1 MLIRSLRAENFM
13 KFRRLH
19 ISEMPSRG
27 LVGVIGRNE
36 GGKTTIG
43 ELIQFALFGKTLSV
57 SRGSILDLIHW
68 DQDHCVVEVEFTHDR
83 VYRVWRE
90 IDRYGT
96 NYARLLAVD
105 PDDASSTEEVASG
118 AMLVAQELENR
129 LGFSFEDFLRSFYLA
144 ERDFPRSPEKMRAFL
159 DRMTG
164 IEVLLAARDAAGEE
178 IDELEERFATIQAQI
193 RKNDQ
198 QISRYE
204 PNVRK
209 IPELEE
215 SLSGQD
221 EQVGVLKEE
230 QRRAKESHQSI
241 ESRLSARDRLQDRLE
256 KLESTPASQLRG
268 ELKQIRSDLRGGARD
283 GQDSENA
290 ELIAG
295 FDQLDQLS
303 DELDDLSG
311 LIQKSEQVISGR
323 LEGDGSDSFGVRSRE
338 EKKRFERARG
348 RRRIQTT
355 LAALFFTV
363 GFALAAIALVDRF
376 QLQGPDQWI
385 IPTEWGT
392 LGARTM
398 TVGVS
403 AALLWLITALL
414 VDRSSYWRQEL
425 LEADAALSRLN
436 LERDG
441 ASETQELLSGF
452 HASCDRESIATVGA
466 TLKEA
471 RDEVVREKSNQFL
484 GRVNATVVRG
494 DSNLFRDLVKAERR
508 VIQRGRNAAKNARKQ
523 VQEVS
528 ERLKKQQSKRDRV
541 QSEIR
546 EYQKQDGRRA
556 ELEEKNSQLRRTG
569 SELREQMDVHH
580 LAQELLGETVDSIR
594 HRAGPS
600 LGKGIR
606 RLLPYLT
613 DNRYQDLQVTP
624 DFELRL
630 FTGAKSDFLDSHEL
644 SGGTL
649 EGLSFGFRLSFAQA
663 FVGAVT
669 RVPQFLFL
677 DEPFRAMDRE
687 RVHRTLQALHR
698 LSDDL
703 PQVIVVLPDLDSNE
717 REIFDRVIETEV
729 GGTELLLELNE
740 AESDSQGVASPR
752 SESPA
757 PVEVP
762 KAKSLSDGRSTP
774 QGDQRSRSH
783 RSAEERGEKEQPRS
797 RKRKRNR
804 SRREKVEAPTRT
816 RDEDRSPSSSEATG
830 GRDPEPTRGRDS
842 RSSSTDTAPEVSKEE
857 STNRSDIESRAERR
871 DRSSRRRRTE
881 ASEHSTARSSS
892 DEDRSATSPGEV
904 RETSQQGSKS
914 ERASEEERQPVT
926 VGEARRKNESTPR
939 ESSNL
944 ENAAPDRDRS
954 AESGESLPT
963 KSPPAKAE
971 GSSPADDKSDRED
984 RTPRRVIEN
993 EAEDPSQFLAGIF
1006 DAPTKKSSSDEGPR
1020 RPSPP
1025 G

>member
-19 ISEMPSRG
+19 VSEIPSRG

-164 IEVLLAARDAAGEE
+164 IEVLLAARDSAGEE
-178 IDELEERFATIQAQI
+178 IDELEERFATIQTQI

-215 SLSGQD
+215 TLATQD

-230 QRRAKESHQSI
+230 QRRTKQNHQSI
-241 ESRLSARDRLQDRLE
+241 ESRLSARDRLQERLE
-256 KLESTPASQLRG
+256 KLETTPASDLQD
-268 ELKQIRSDLRGGARD
+268 ELTQIRSDLRGGALD
-283 GQDSENA
+283 EQDSENA
-290 ELIAG
+290 ELLAG
-295 FDQLDQLS
+295 FDQLDHLTDELAELS
-303 DELDDLSG
+303 D
-311 LIQKSEQVISGR
+311 LIEKTEQVISGK
-323 LEGDGSDSFGVRSRE
+323 LEGDGTDSFEVRSRE
-338 EKKRFERARG
+338 EKGRFNRAR
-348 RRRIQTT
+348 RRRRLLTT
-355 LAALFFTV
+355 LATLFFTV
-363 GFALAAIALVDRF
+363 GFALAAVALIDRF
-376 QLQGPDQWI
+376 QLQGPSVWI
-385 IPTEWGT
+385 IPSEWGT

-398 TVGVS
+398 MVGVT
-403 AALLWLITALL
+403 AALLWLITALF
-414 VDRSSYWRQEL
+414 VDRGSYWRQEL
-425 LEADAALSRLN
+425 LEADAALSRLS

-441 ASETQELLSGF
+441 ASETRELLGGF
-452 HASCDRESIATVGA
+452 HQTCDREGIGTVGA
-466 TLKEA
+466 TLKET
-471 RDEVVREKSNQFL
+471 RDEVVREKSNRFL
-484 GRVNATVVRG
+484 DRVDTTIVRG
-494 DSNLFRDLVKAERR
+494 DSSLFRDLVKAERR
-508 VIQRGRNAAKNARKQ
+508 VMQRGRNAAKNARKQ
-523 VQEVS
+523 VQEIS
-528 ERLKKQQSKRDRV
+528 ERLKKQQSKRDRL

-669 RVPQFLFL
+669 RAPQFLFL
-677 DEPFRAMDRE
+677 DEPFRAMDRG
-687 RVHRTLQALHR
+687 RVQRTLEALHR

-703 PQVIVVLPDLDSNE
+703 PQVIVVLPDLESDE
-717 REIFDRVIETEV
+717 REMFDRVIETEV
-729 GGTELLLELNE
+729 GEAELLLELSDTESGARE
-740 AESDSQGVASPR
+740 AASKR
-752 SESPA
+752 SESSSTTDA
-757 PVEVP
+757 PESEQPGSARTV
-762 KAKSLSDGRSTP
+762 P
-774 QGDQRSRSH
+774 QGDRKRSRTN
-783 RSAEERGEKEQPRS
+783 RSVQSRGERDQSRS
-797 RKRKRNR
+797 KKRKRNR
-804 SRREKVEAPTRT
+804 SRREDVEAPKGSRE
-816 RDEDRSPSSSEATG
+816 EDRSTSPFEAIGGPGSAALGEGDARSVSPSSAT
-830 GRDPEPTRGRDS
+830 DDSKVEPTPPPDL
-842 RSSSTDTAPEVSKEE
+842 
-857 STNRSDIESRAERR
+857 ESRAAGEDLDPSSR
-871 DRSSRRRRTE
+871 DRRTHEHEELSSRSNSDDERP
-881 ASEHSTARSSS
+881 TAQ
-892 DEDRSATSPGEV
+892 
-904 RETSQQGSKS
+904 RETPPQETES
-914 ERASEEERQPVT
+914 EGASEEERQPVA
-926 VGEARRKNESTPR
+926 VGDAHPESESIPQQTSDTETP
-939 ESSNL
+939 SQG
-944 ENAAPDRDRS
+944 RDDARS
-954 AESGESLPT
+954 AEPGEASLPRGEED
-963 KSPPAKAE
+963 SPV
-971 GSSPADDKSDRED
+971 GGRSDEEN
-984 RTPRRVIEN
+984 RTPRRVLEN
-993 EAEDPSQFLAGIF
+993 DAEDPSQFLAGIF
-1006 DAPTKKSSSDEGPR
+1006 DAPTKKSPPDEGPGR
-1020 RPSPP
+1020 LSPP
-1025 G
+1025 R